1 MHRPRPRPAST
12 TVSQHDVESSD
23 RDAPTMRALVTGA
36 SRGIGAAIAKRL
48 AADGFAVIINHRGGA
63 EQASEVKHAI
73 EANGG
78 EATTSEFDVTDRHA
92 SRDVITALLD
102 EARPISVL
110 VNNAG
115 VIADAP
121 FPAMTWEQW
130 EAVTR
135 TTLDGFY
142 NVTLP
147 LTMPMVQ
154 RKYGRIISLS
164 SISGLRGNKGQVNYA
179 AAKAGIVGATKSL
192 AIELAKRKITVNAVA
207 PGLIGTDMI
216 AGVPDFV
223 VQQIPMRRV
232 GKVEEVAALVSF
244 LASAEASYI
253 TGQVIRIDGGL
264 I

>member
-1 MHRPRPRPAST
+1 MT
-12 TVSQHDVESSD
+12 ESSHSPLRGD
-23 RDAPTMRALVTGA
+23 NVDPGSRRAATVRALVTGA

-63 EQASEVKHAI
+63 EQAAEIQQAI
-73 EANGG
+73 ESAGG
-78 EATTSEFDVTDRHA
+78 EAATCEFDVTDRLA
-92 SRDVITALLD
+92 AKKAIEGLLD
-102 EARPISVL
+102 EPRPISVL

-115 VIADAP
+115 VVADAP

-130 EAVTR
+130 EVVTR

-179 AAKAGIVGATKSL
+179 AAKAGIVGATKAL

-207 PGLIGTDMI
+207 PGLIDTEMI
-216 AGVPDFV
+216 ANVPEFV
-223 VQQIPMRRV
+223 IQQIPMRRV
-232 GKVEEVAALVSF
+232 GRVDEVAALVSF
-244 LASAEASYI
+244 LASKEASYI

-264 I
+264 V

>member
-1 MHRPRPRPAST
+1 MTAQPEPAPRNTA
-12 TVSQHDVESSD
+12 TV
-23 RDAPTMRALVTGA
+23 RALVTGA

-63 EQASEVKHAI
+63 EQAAEVQAAI
-73 EANGG
+73 EAAGG
-78 EATTSEFDVTDRHA
+78 EATTCEFDVTDRNA
-92 SRDVITALLD
+92 AKSAIEGLLD
-102 EARPISVL
+102 EPRPISVL

-115 VIADAP
+115 VVADAP

-179 AAKAGIVGATKSL
+179 AAKAGIVGATKAL

-207 PGLIGTDMI
+207 PGLIGTEMI
-216 AGVPDFV
+216 ANVPEFV
-223 VQQIPMRRV
+223 IQQIPMRRV
-232 GKVEEVAALVSF
+232 GHVDEVAALVSF
-244 LASAEASYI
+244 LASREASYI

-264 I
+264 V